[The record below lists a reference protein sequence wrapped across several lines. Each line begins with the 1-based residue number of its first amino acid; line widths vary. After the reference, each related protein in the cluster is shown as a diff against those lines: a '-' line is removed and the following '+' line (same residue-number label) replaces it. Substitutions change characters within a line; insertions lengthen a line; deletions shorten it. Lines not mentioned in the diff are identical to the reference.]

1 MHQEGIEM
9 RRRYRRLWGR
19 LTVVIA
25 LLGLIVISAPA
36 RTIRVAQATAL
47 PSSAVQ
53 KGLASALTLTPDVC
67 VPDGQGQCRNELL
80 VKLTDSSALPII
92 AATYQLTLI
101 DQLDSLPIYRL
112 RLANPLASL
121 QNVLA
126 ALLAN
131 PLVAYAEPNYLGE
144 EPEGVVKSSW
154 SQGGDE
160 NGYATQWA
168 PDKIRLPEAH
178 TVSRGAGIT
187 VAVLDTGADLDH
199 PALAGRL
206 VQGIDFV
213 DGDLDPSEEG
223 VYGQDI
229 AFGHGTHVAGLV
241 ALAAP
246 DAKIMPLRILKP
258 DGSGNSWLLAQAIR
272 YAAANGA
279 KVINISYSVHQR
291 SFLIDELLSDV
302 TSLAPGAVVAA
313 AAGNSGPSTAPEYP
327 AAEGVPGLIA
337 VAASTKSDKLAS
349 FSTRGSWVDVAA
361 PGDRIVSSVPDDIY
375 ATWSGT
381 SMAAPLTAGTA
392 ALVRAA
398 YPDLS
403 PAQVAE
409 RITATAAAIAA
420 PVPRRVDAAAALG
433 FQP

>member
-1 MHQEGIEM
+1 M
-9 RRRYRRLWGR
+9 RQRYQRLWGR

-25 LLGLIVISAPA
+25 LLGLIVISAPMHTA
-36 RTIRVAQATAL
+36 RGARATAL
-47 PSSAVQ
+47 PPSVVK
-53 KGLASALTLTPDVC
+53 KGLVSSPALMPDVC
-67 VPDGQGQCRNELL
+67 VPDSQGRCRNEVL
-80 VKLTDSSALPII
+80 VKLTDPSALPII
-92 AATYQLTLI
+92 SAVFQLTLI
-101 DQLDSLPIYRL
+101 DQLEGRPIYRL

-126 ALLAN
+126 ALLSN

-144 EPEGVVKSSW
+144 EPEGIGQSSW
-154 SQGGDE
+154 AKGDDE
-160 NGYATQWA
+160 NGYASQWA

-199 PALAGRL
+199 PALAGHL

-229 AFGHGTHVAGLV
+229 GFGHGTHVAGLV

-246 DAKIMPLRILKP
+246 DAKIMPLRILRP
-258 DGSGNSWLLAQAIR
+258 DGRGNSWLLAQAIR
-272 YAAANGA
+272 YAAASGA
-279 KVINISYSVHQR
+279 QVINISYSVHQR
-291 SFLIDELLSDV
+291 SFLIDELLSEV
-302 TSLAPGAVVAA
+302 TSLAPGVVVAA

-337 VAASTKSDKLAS
+337 VAASTRSDQLAD
-349 FSTRGSWVDVAA
+349 FSTRGSWVHLAA
-361 PGDRIVSSVPDDIY
+361 PGDHIVSSVPDDTY

-381 SMAAPLTAGTA
+381 SMAAPLVAGTA
-392 ALVRAA
+392 ALVRAR
-398 YPDLS
+398 YPNLS
-403 PAQVAE
+403 PSQVAG
-409 RITATAAAIAA
+409 RIVSQANAING
-420 PVPRRVDAAAALG
+420 PVSCRVDAAAALD
-433 FQP
+433 